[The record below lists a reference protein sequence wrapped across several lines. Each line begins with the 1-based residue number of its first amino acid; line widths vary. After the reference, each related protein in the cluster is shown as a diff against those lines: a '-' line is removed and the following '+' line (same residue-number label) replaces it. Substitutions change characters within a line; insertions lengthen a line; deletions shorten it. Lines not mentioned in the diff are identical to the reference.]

1 MPKTIN
7 LKVDSYEELR
17 DALPTSGL
25 FEIFDCNVELQ
36 CSPTAPSSEIDKMFG
51 IIRSTINIVKTRV
64 TEIYDEDEE
73 KLEEYFLYN
82 FKISEVP
89 YRNNQ
94 GRFQR

>member
-1 MPKTIN
+1 MTKVIN

-17 DALPTSGL
+17 DALPSSGL
-25 FEIFDCNVELQ
+25 FDIFDCSVELK
-36 CSPTAPSSEIDKMFG
+36 CSESAPATEIDKMFG

-64 TEIYDEDEE
+64 VSSYDEDEE
-73 KLEEYFLYN
+73 KLEEYFLYQ

-89 YRNNQ
+89 YRNER

>member
-1 MPKTIN
+1 MLKTIN
-7 LKVDSYEELR
+7 LKVDNYEELR

-25 FEIFDCNVELQ
+25 FDIFDCNVELQ
-36 CSPTAPSSEIDKMFG
+36 CSHSAPAEEIDKMFG

-64 TEIYDEDEE
+64 VEVYDEDEE
-73 KLEEYFLYN
+73 QLEEYFLYN

>member
-25 FEIFDCNVELQ
+25 FDIFDCNVELQ

-64 TEIYDEDEE
+64 TDTYDEDEE